1 MSTNN
6 KSPMQ
11 FAFLGALGA
20 KLLGGKVL
28 ASALGAKVLG
38 GAVVGGALAG
48 RAIKK
53 GGDKRKEDIRKANR
67 ALKARE
73 KAYMDMDITN
83 PYMGLT
89 NAYAGMENVAEDLTV
104 NQEAA
109 QFQAEQ
115 GAQQRANIM
124 QQLRGAAGASGI
136 AGLAQSLAQQQT
148 MEARQISTSI
158 AEQESANERMRV
170 QEAARVQQM
179 QRGAEM
185 QIQQQ
190 QAYGDLIRQQRE
202 MAREETLLAGAYS
215 RAGHALDAQTR
226 YREGL
231 IGGATNII
239 GAGLGALGGGGT
251 TNYYGAG
258 YQSE

>member
-20 KLLGGKVL
+20 KLLGAVGVK
-28 ASALGAKVLG
+28 AAAGALGAKVLG

-48 RAIKK
+48 GRAIKK
-53 GGDKRKEDIRKANR
+53 GSQKRKDKVRKANQ
-67 ALKARE
+67 ALRARE
-73 KAYMDMDITN
+73 RAYMDIDITN

-109 QFQAEQ
+109 RFQAEQ

-124 QQLRGAAGASGI
+124 QQLRGAAGTSGI

-148 MEARQISTSI
+148 MQARQISTSI

-170 QEAARVQQM
+170 QEASRIQQM

-215 RAGHALDAQTR
+215 RAGFALDAQTR

-231 IGGATNII
+231 IGGVTNIV
-239 GAGLGALGGGGT
+239 GAGLGAALGG
-251 TNYYGAG
+251 
-258 YQSE
+258 E